1 MVDIQGVPM
10 LIRKITRKNPS
21 PEVVEEAI
29 SVMEG
34 GGIIVYPTDTIY
46 GLGVNA
52 LDEDA
57 VRRLFRVKGR
67 PPHKPV
73 SICVSGVDEIPRFS
87 RPSRHAMD
95 LMKRILPG
103 PYTLILERNELIPDV
118 ITGGSSRVGI
128 RVPDDEVCRL
138 ITARFP
144 VTATSANISGKPP
157 SPGIEEILRDLDG
170 VDLVLD
176 AGECQ
181 SMEPSTV
188 IDLTVNPPRVLRRG
202 KGPLDTIL

>member
-1 MVDIQGVPM
+1 M

-21 PEVVEEAI
+21 PDVLEEAI

-34 GGIIVYPTDTIY
+34 GGIVIYPTDTIY

-67 PPHKPV
+67 SPHKPV
-73 SICVSGVDEIPRFS
+73 SICISRVDEIPRFS
-87 RPSRHAMD
+87 RPSGDAME
-95 LMKRILPG
+95 LMERILPG
-103 PYTLILERNELIPDV
+103 PYTVVLERNELIPDV

-128 RVPDDEVCRL
+128 RVPDDEICRR
-138 ITARFP
+138 IAARFP

-157 SPGIEEILRDLDG
+157 SPRLDEIVRDLDA

-176 AGECQ
+176 AGDCTD
-181 SMEPSTV
+181 MEPSTV

-202 KGPLDTIL
+202 KGPIDPVLLRGAGDT

>member
-1 MVDIQGVPM
+1 M
-10 LIRKITRKNPS
+10 LIRIITRKNPS
-21 PEVVEEAI
+21 PDVLEEAI

-34 GGIIVYPTDTIY
+34 GGIVIYPTDTIY

-67 PPHKPV
+67 SPHKPV
-73 SICVSGVDEIPRFS
+73 SICVSRVDEIPRFS
-87 RPSRHAMD
+87 RPSGDAME
-95 LMKRILPG
+95 LMERILPG
-103 PYTLILERNELIPDV
+103 PYTVVLERNELIPDV

-128 RVPDDEVCRL
+128 RVPDDEICRR
-138 ITARFP
+138 IAARFP

-157 SPGIEEILRDLDG
+157 SPRLEEIVRDLDA

-176 AGECQ
+176 AGDCLD
-181 SMEPSTV
+181 MEPSTV

-202 KGPLDTIL
+202 KGPVDPVLLRGAGDV

>member
-1 MVDIQGVPM
+1 M

-21 PEVVEEAI
+21 PDVLEEAI

-34 GGIIVYPTDTIY
+34 GGIVIYPTDTIY

-67 PPHKPV
+67 SPHKPV
-73 SICVSGVDEIPRFS
+73 SICVSCVDEIPRFS
-87 RPSRHAMD
+87 RPSGDAME
-95 LMKRILPG
+95 LMERILPG
-103 PYTLILERNELIPDV
+103 PYTVVLERNELIPDV

-128 RVPDDEVCRL
+128 RVPDDEICRR
-138 ITARFP
+138 IAARFP

-157 SPGIEEILRDLDG
+157 SPRLEEIVRDLDA

-176 AGECQ
+176 AGDCLD
-181 SMEPSTV
+181 MEPSTV

-202 KGPLDTIL
+202 KGPLDPVLLRGAGDV

>member
-1 MVDIQGVPM
+1 M

-21 PEVVEEAI
+21 PDVLEEAI

-34 GGIIVYPTDTIY
+34 GGIVIYPTDTIY

-67 PPHKPV
+67 SPHKPV
-73 SICVSGVDEIPRFS
+73 SICVSRVDEIPRFS
-87 RPSRHAMD
+87 RPSGDAME
-95 LMKRILPG
+95 LMERILPG
-103 PYTLILERNELIPDV
+103 PYTVVLERNELIPDV

-128 RVPDDEVCRL
+128 RVPDDEICRR
-138 ITARFP
+138 IAARFP

-157 SPGIEEILRDLDG
+157 SPRLEEIVRDLDA

-176 AGECQ
+176 AGDCLD
-181 SMEPSTV
+181 MEPSTV

-202 KGPLDTIL
+202 KGPVDPVLLRGAGDV

>member
-1 MVDIQGVPM
+1 M

-21 PEVVEEAI
+21 PDVLEEAI

-34 GGIIVYPTDTIY
+34 GGIVIYPTDTIY

-67 PPHKPV
+67 SPHKPV
-73 SICVSGVDEIPRFS
+73 SICVSRVDEIPRFS
-87 RPSRHAMD
+87 RPSGDAME
-95 LMKRILPG
+95 LMERILPG
-103 PYTLILERNELIPDV
+103 PYTVVLERNELIPDV

-128 RVPDDEVCRL
+128 RVPDDEICRR
-138 ITARFP
+138 IAARFP

-157 SPGIEEILRDLDG
+157 SPRLDEIVRDLDA

-176 AGECQ
+176 AGDCTD
-181 SMEPSTV
+181 MEPSTV

-202 KGPLDTIL
+202 KGPVDPVLLRGAGDV